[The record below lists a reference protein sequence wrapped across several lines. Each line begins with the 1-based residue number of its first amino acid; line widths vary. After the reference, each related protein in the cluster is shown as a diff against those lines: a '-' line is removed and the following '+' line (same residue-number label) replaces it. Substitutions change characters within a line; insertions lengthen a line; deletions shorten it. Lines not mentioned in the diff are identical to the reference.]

1 MPAKSAKQLRFM
13 RAISHDAKFAAKV
26 GVSQSVGRE
35 FSEGPSMGNAPLVGS
50 TIPRPAPSSAP
61 LTLPGGAVHRGGYF
75 ANTKFG
81 MPSMPGLRKV
91 R

>member
-1 MPAKSAKQLRFM
+1 MPARPAKQLRFM
-13 RAISHDAKFAAKV
+13 RAIEHDPKFAQKV

-35 FSEGPSMGNAPLVGS
+35 FAQATPPGAFGS
-50 TIPRPAPSSAP
+50 ARITM
-61 LTLPGGAVHRGGYF
+61 PGGAVQRGGYF

-81 MPSMPGLRKV
+81 MPSMPGIRKV